1 MLGNIKKTIL
11 DILIYTVGG
20 FIYSSAVTLF
30 ITPNEISPGG
40 ITGVATALSFVSGI
54 PSGLLLFL
62 FNLPL
67 LILGFVKLGG
77 VFIFKTAIASVI
89 VSLTL
94 TVTEFVLPV
103 PEVDKIL
110 SAIFGGIIMGFGI
123 SLIMLRGATTGGV
136 DIIAKLVNRH
146 HRHLTVG
153 RIILILDF
161 AVILFATFV
170 YKNIESAL
178 YSTVVIYTTSFM
190 LDLMLY
196 GSDKGKLIYIV
207 TTNEKLLCYKI
218 NNEMNRGVTIIS
230 AKGGYTGEEKTL
242 LLCTVRRHEV
252 SALYG
257 IIDEVDPTAF
267 VVVAEVGE
275 IMGEGFKAIK

>member
-40 ITGVATALSFVSGI
+40 ITGIATALSSVLNVSSGI
-54 PSGLLLFL
+54 LLFF
-62 FNLPL
+62 FNLPI
-67 LILGFVKLGG
+67 LILGFVKFGG
-77 VFIFKTAIASVI
+77 FFLVKTAIASVI
-89 VSLTL
+89 VSITL
-94 TVTEFVLPV
+94 TITDFVLPI

-110 SAIFGGIIMGFGI
+110 ASIFGGIIMGVGI
-123 SLIMLRGATTGGV
+123 SFIMLRGATTGGV
-136 DIIAKLVNRH
+136 DIIAKLINRKH
-146 HRHLTVG
+146 KHWTVG

-161 AVILFATFV
+161 AVITFATFV
-170 YKNIESAL
+170 YRNIESAL
-178 YSTVVIYTTSFM
+178 YSTVVIYATSFM

-207 TTNEKLLCYKI
+207 TTKERQICERI
-218 NNEMNRGVTIIS
+218 NNEMGRGVTLIS
-230 AKGGYTGEEKTL
+230 AKGGYTGEDKTL
-242 LLCTVRRHEV
+242 LLCTLRRHEV
-252 SALYG
+252 SAIYK
-257 IIDEVDPTAF
+257 IIDEVDAAAF

-275 IMGEGFKAIK
+275 IMGEGFKSIK

>member
-11 DILIYTVGG
+11 DIIIYTVGG
-20 FIYSSAVTLF
+20 FIYSCAVTIF

-54 PSGLLLFL
+54 PSGVLLLL

-67 LILGFVKLGG
+67 LVLGLVKLGG
-77 VFIFKTAIASVI
+77 VFIFKTTIASVI
-89 VSLTL
+89 VSFTL
-94 TVTEFVLPV
+94 TVAEFVMPT
-103 PEVDKIL
+103 PSVDKIL

-136 DIIAKLVNRH
+136 DIIAKLVNRK

-161 AVILFATFV
+161 AVIVFATFV

-207 TTNEKLLCYKI
+207 TTKENELCKKI
-218 NNEMNRGVTIIS
+218 NNEINRGVTVIS
-230 AKGGYTGEEKTL
+230 AKGGYTREDKTL

-252 SALYG
+252 SALYAV
-257 IIDEVDPTAF
+257 IDEVDKTAF
-267 VVVAEVGE
+267 VIVAEAGE
-275 IMGEGFKAIK
+275 IMGEGFKSIN

>member
-1 MLGNIKKTIL
+1 MLGNVKKTVL

-20 FIYSSAVTLF
+20 FVYSSAVTLF

-40 ITGVATALSFVSGI
+40 ITGVATALSSVSGI
-54 PSGLLLFL
+54 PSGMLLFV

-94 TVTEFVLPV
+94 TITEFVLPV
-103 PEVDKIL
+103 PRVDKIL

-136 DIIAKLVNRH
+136 DIIAKLVNRK

-161 AVILFATFV
+161 AVIAFATFV

-178 YSTVVIYTTSFM
+178 YSSVVIYATSFM

-207 TTNEKLLCYKI
+207 TTKERQICQKI
-218 NNEMNRGVTIIS
+218 NNEMSRGVTVIS
-230 AKGGYTGEEKTL
+230 AKGGYTGEDKTL
-242 LLCTVRRHEV
+242 LLCTLRRHEV
-252 SALYG
+252 SALYE
-257 IIDEVDPTAF
+257 IIDKADPAAF
-267 VVVAEVGE
+267 VVVAEAGE
-275 IMGEGFKAIK
+275 IIGEGFKSIE